1 MKPIV
6 NGLFPIQN
14 TKRPYIITGNTSIR
28 VEGNELKSD
37 TVSFTLKDGYTV
49 GAVTVYGVTGSG
61 TINLLN
67 VNSDNFLYFVRNIG
81 DGATTYNI
89 YWTIMAICK

>member
-1 MKPIV
+1 M
-6 NGLFPIQN
+6 NATREN
-14 TKRPYIITGNTSIR
+14 TKRPYAITGNTTIQ
-28 VEGNELKSD
+28 VDGNNLKSD
-37 TVSFTLKDGYTV
+37 VVSFTLKDGYTV

-61 TINLLN
+61 TINILN
-67 VNSDNFLYFVRNIG
+67 IGSDKFSYFVRNIG